1 MVFTG
6 AIFLPISEHHYTL
19 QAAKRMFMAKT
30 SDPNLFQK
38 NEEGRMNSDNNKKV
52 LKYTDEKMVDE
63 FSSKFEKIINSD

>member
-1 MVFTG
+1 
-6 AIFLPISEHHYTL
+6 
-19 QAAKRMFMAKT
+19 MAKT

-63 FSSKFEKIINSD
+63 FSSKFEKIVNSD